1 MNLNELNAIY
11 LNNLLDKLS
20 KENKTVFLL
29 ADFNINFLNDDQDTS
44 IN

>member
-20 KENKTVFLL
+20 KENKTVLLL